1 MTESKSMYETVNKFY
16 SNAVQ
21 HVRGQTLLSNAR
33 RDLGECVLNLYI
45 KDGEIFQFIHKNGE
59 YTVKKGRG
67 EPAPGARLV
76 EAEIT
81 AGDFLDMLEGK
92 LAVIDALNNS
102 KVFMRTVGAIWDF
115 KTRPFVSLWG
125 SLTRV
130 GQDIVAAEKVKA
142 YKLFQ

>member
-1 MTESKSMYETVNKFY
+1 
-16 SNAVQ
+16 
-21 HVRGQTLLSNAR
+21 
-33 RDLGECVLNLYI
+33 
-45 KDGEIFQFIHKNGE
+45 
-59 YTVKKGRG
+59 
-67 EPAPGARLV
+67 
-76 EAEIT
+76 
-81 AGDFLDMLEGK
+81 MLEGK

-130 GQDIVAAEKVKA
+130 GQDIVAAHKIKT